1 MKNKIISIIEESI
14 ALKNLVKQKLA
25 DQIALVSSTLCSSIK
40 SGNKIYIC
48 GNGGSAADA
57 QHFAAELIVRYKN
70 ERKSIPCIG
79 LTTDTSIITACA
91 NDYSYDQIFS
101 RQIEGLGS
109 SGDLLI
115 GISTSGNSQNIIEA
129 FKSAK
134 DKEMVTVCLTGND
147 GGKVKL
153 MGLDHTIVVPSN
165 STARI
170 QEVHELI
177 LHAWCEIIDVEFTEK
192 IN

>member
-1 MKNKIISIIEESI
+1 M
-14 ALKNLVKQKLA
+14 VKQKLA
-25 DQIALVSSTLCSSIK
+25 DQIDLVSSILCNTIK

-70 ERKSIPCIG
+70 ERKSIPCIS

-134 DKEMVTVCLTGND
+134 DKENIN
-147 GGKVKL
+147 K
-153 MGLDHTIVVPSN
+153 
-165 STARI
+165 
-170 QEVHELI
+170 
-177 LHAWCEIIDVEFTEK
+177 IIM
-192 IN
+192 

>member
-25 DQIALVSSTLCSSIK
+25 NQIALASLTLCSSIK

-57 QHFAAELIVRYKN
+57 QHFAAELVVRYKN
-70 ERKSIPCIG
+70 ERKSIPCIA

-129 FKSAK
+129 FKLAK
-134 DKEMVTVCLTGND
+134 DKGMLTVCLTGKD
-147 GGKVKL
+147 GGKVKS
-153 MGLDHTIVVPSN
+153 MDLDHTIVVPSN

-177 LHAWCEIIDVEFTEK
+177 LHAWCEMMDDEFTEK
-192 IN
+192 SN